1 MFCFRAKTVP
11 ENILKKQARDAKLLA
26 FNKAKRDQAKKDR
39 ATARKAATANAKKYA
54 EEYAAADKAEIDA
67 KRKAKSEG
75 NFYIPAEAK
84 IAFVIR
90 TRG

>member
-1 MFCFRAKTVP
+1 MAYEDFLGLKP
-11 ENILKKQARDAKLLA
+11 EETPSLPTRWINIDVSQGQDVEKVQEMVT
-26 FNKAKRDQAKKDR
+26 KAIE
-39 ATARKAATANAKKYA
+39 KYA
-54 EEYAAADKAEIDA
+54 DEYAASDKAEIDA

-75 NFYIPAEAK
+75 NFYVPAEAK